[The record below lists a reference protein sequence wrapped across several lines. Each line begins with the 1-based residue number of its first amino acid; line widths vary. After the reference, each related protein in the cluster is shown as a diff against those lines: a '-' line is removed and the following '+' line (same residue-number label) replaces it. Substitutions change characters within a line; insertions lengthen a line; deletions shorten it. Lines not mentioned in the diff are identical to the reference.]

1 MLYKQIK
8 GGSNMVGYVILAVV
22 VALLVFVIMMRNN
35 IVAKRNKVENAD
47 ASIDVMLKK
56 RFDVIPNLYDL
67 VKQYMEH
74 EKSLLESIVNI
85 RNEVNKEKMTAK
97 EKKVAE
103 EKLNEFMKQLK
114 VSVENYPDL
123 KANQNFLQLQA
134 TLNEIE
140 EQISAARRTYNA
152 NVTEYNTYIQIFP
165 VNIVAAIFS
174 AKKYDLFEIS
184 ELERDSREWFK

>member
-1 MLYKQIK
+1 M
-8 GGSNMVGYVILAVV
+8 GYVVLAVV

-35 IVAKRNKVENAD
+35 IVSKRNKVENANS
-47 ASIDVMLKK
+47 SIDVMLKK

-74 EKSLLESIVNI
+74 EKNLLENIVQL
-85 RNEVNKEKMTAK
+85 RNEVQKGNMTDGNNQKLEEVMKE
-97 EKKVAE
+97 
-103 EKLNEFMKQLK
+103 LK
-114 VSVENYPDL
+114 VSVENYPEL

-165 VNIVAAIFS
+165 VNIIAKIFGS
-174 AKKYDLFEIS
+174 KQYNLFEAKAS
-184 ELERDSREWFK
+184 EKVSQSWFK